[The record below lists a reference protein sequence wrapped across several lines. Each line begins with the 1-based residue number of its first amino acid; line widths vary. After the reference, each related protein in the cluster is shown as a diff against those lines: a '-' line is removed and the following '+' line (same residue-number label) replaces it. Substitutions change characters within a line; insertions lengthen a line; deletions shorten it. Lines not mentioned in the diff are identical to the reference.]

1 MAVSM
6 ASSFRF
12 VTRLFVGFALLRRT
26 LTRFQFLVWFTRLVF
41 LCPSF
46 SWRSP
51 VFFLGSS
58 SQLQLIQLQFIAVT
72 LVQSQIEMSGGLW
85 TRKLPRLMV
94 LCGLRLTRLTCLTC
108 CKGICRVCGV
118 LVFSVFGVCGF
129 LVCLL
134 GGFLVCFWFC
144 FLFPFAS
151 CTP

>member
-72 LVQSQIEMSGGLW
+72 LEQGPKGSLW
-85 TRKLPRLMV
+85 
-94 LCGLRLTRLTCLTC
+94 
-108 CKGICRVCGV
+108 
-118 LVFSVFGVCGF
+118 
-129 LVCLL
+129 
-134 GGFLVCFWFC
+134 
-144 FLFPFAS
+144 
-151 CTP
+151 